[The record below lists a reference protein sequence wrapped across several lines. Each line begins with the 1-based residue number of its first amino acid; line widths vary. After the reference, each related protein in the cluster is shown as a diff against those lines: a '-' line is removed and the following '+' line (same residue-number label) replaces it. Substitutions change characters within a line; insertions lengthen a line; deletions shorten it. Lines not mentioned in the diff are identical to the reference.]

1 LTRRVLAL
9 ILLALALVVCVALAA
24 SESLTNRTGRT
35 ATAVTV
41 TFSEEVRI
49 TSYDESVFPT
59 KEPSSCSDTFRF
71 SGGELE
77 NGARFSISWTPSGA
91 EITSTE
97 WETTGAASSGSAAS
111 GAPLTYEEIM
121 AQIAQ
126 YPGPDEPLYVPAE
139 GEQIWLTDLE
149 GHADIYDN
157 DSIKINYAPGFDKSQ
172 ITRIDVYR
180 NGVKMRFV
188 PALLDVLTNEQMKTL
203 DGNPAESSPASKH
216 ADHAIAGYGYRFS
229 IYGAANR
236 SIAVPSA
243 TVKPGTV
250 YAPPFAAVCLDKF
263 WPDTLIALDVP
274 SRIRFFESLGALGF
288 TAISVHVLDYI
299 EWPGNRIYSQSAY
312 DSGAGVIR
320 TPTDT
325 EIEAAVS
332 AIHAAGLSVDI
343 RYEITYREDDTREA
357 ATQGQ
362 QIHRDTT
369 LPASAY
375 VFSQI
380 AERVAGLATL
390 LERQKQ
396 PTIVDYVTPFTENR
410 TLARNASATVEVL
423 DAIAEVSDVRIIY
436 ELHSCIL
443 LAEHPEFATGG
454 DDTQIRKEIGTFYDW
469 TDDEGRPLIIGFSD
483 WYQELDTER
492 DQHFSVMAANVYNRY
507 SPLVEW
513 FHANYHGHEI
523 VMAEYGTC
531 NHDGAILGGVPPSWE
546 ECTSDFQEMADF
558 HAAYLTAFRALELG
572 GFSMWH
578 YTAWTTID
586 DASLTKKGHWW
597 VNGTPVNDIFRGYL
611 SS

>member
-1 LTRRVLAL
+1 VVRRVLAL
-9 ILLALALVVCVALAA
+9 TFLGLALVVCVAFAA
-24 SESLTNRTGRT
+24 TESLTNRTGRT

-41 TFSEEVRI
+41 TFSEQVRI

-59 KEPSSCSDTFRF
+59 KEPTSRSETFRF
-71 SGGELE
+71 SGGQLE
-77 NGARFSISWTPSGA
+77 NGARFSVSWTPSTA
-91 EITSTE
+91 EITNTE
-97 WETTGAASSGSAAS
+97 WETTGAAAAS
-111 GAPLTYEEIM
+111 GSSAPLTYEQIM
-121 AQIAQ
+121 AQIAH

-139 GEQIWLTDLE
+139 DEQIWLTDLD

-157 DSIKINYAPGFDKSQ
+157 DSIRINYAPGYDQSQ
-172 ITRIDVYR
+172 VTRIDVYR

-188 PALLDVLTNEQMKTL
+188 PALFDVLTNEQMKTF
-203 DGNPAESSPASKH
+203 DGNPAENSPKSNH
-216 ADHAIAGYGYRFS
+216 TDHAIAGYGYRFA

-236 SIAVPSA
+236 SIAAPSA
-243 TVKPGTV
+243 TVRPGTL
-250 YAPPFAAVCLDKF
+250 YSPPFAAVCLDKF

-274 SRIRFFESLGALGF
+274 SRIRFFESLKALGF

-299 EWPGNRIYSQSAY
+299 EWPSKRIYSQSAY
-312 DSGAGVIR
+312 DSRAGVIR
-320 TPTDT
+320 TPTNA

-332 AIHAAGLSVDI
+332 AIHAAGLSVDV

-357 ATQGQ
+357 AAQGQ

-369 LPASAY
+369 LPASAF

-380 AERVAGLATL
+380 AERVTGLATL

-396 PTIVDYVTPFTENR
+396 PTIVDYITPFTENR
-410 TLARNASATVEVL
+410 TLARSASATIGVL
-423 DAIAEVSDVRIIY
+423 DAIAGVSDARVIY

-443 LAEHPEFATGG
+443 LAEHPEFVTGN
-454 DDTQIRKEIGTFYDW
+454 DDTQIRNEIGTFYDW
-469 TDDEGRPLIIGFSD
+469 TDDEGRPLIIGLSD
-483 WYQELDTER
+483 WYQELDTQR
-492 DQHFSVMAANVYNRY
+492 DQRFTVMAANVYNRY
-507 SPLVEW
+507 LPLVEW
-513 FHANYHGHEI
+513 FHASYPGHEI

-546 ECTSDFQEMADF
+546 DCISDFQEMADF
-558 HAAYLTAFRALELG
+558 HAAYLTAFRALGLG

-586 DASLTKKGHWW
+586 DPSLTKKGHWW

-611 SS
+611 SR